1 MRQNEAILF
10 GTTEFINGTTN
21 GHELFGYVRVKKGN
35 PGTLVVVN
43 FGAEEVTANMAGLK
57 YLPERGT
64 VQVRSVHDSEAVE
77 E

>member
-21 GHELFGYVRVKKGN
+21 GHDLFGYVRVKKGN

-43 FGAEEVTANMAGLK
+43 FGDTDVTADLTGLK
-57 YLPERGT
+57 FLPERGT
-64 VQVRSVHDSEAVE
+64 VQVRSVHDPEAEVE
-77 E
+77 